1 MFWSS
6 LLGILCGFAI
16 AYYFNKAKAG
26 LHPDY
31 MLHLTYWVANSPKLK
46 ELPESNNRHFFG

>member
-1 MFWSS
+1 M
-6 LLGILCGFAI
+6 GFAI

>member
-1 MFWSS
+1 M
-6 LLGILCGFAI
+6 GFAI

-31 MLHLTYWVANSPKLK
+31 MLHLTYWGWLTHRN
-46 ELPESNNRHFFG
+46 